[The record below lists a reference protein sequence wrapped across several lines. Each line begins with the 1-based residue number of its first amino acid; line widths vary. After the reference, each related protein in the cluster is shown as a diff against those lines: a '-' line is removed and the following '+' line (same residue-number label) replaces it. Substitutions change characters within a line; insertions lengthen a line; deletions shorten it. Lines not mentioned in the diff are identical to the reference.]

1 MKLRQSCL
9 IAMLIVSALLVP
21 LSLFAA
27 DRSKLSPP
35 ARIALAQLQGG
46 ASPRDLMQMGAG
58 VNEDGDL
65 DVFIRGTVSRSELE
79 AVGVVV
85 RSEIP
90 GVVFTAFIPAAAVS
104 AVEALPGVE
113 RIDGAVKYEENLN
126 ASVPVTMVDIQ
137 RAAGPGF
144 AGANGA
150 GVLIGDIDSGIS
162 YAHGDFDDAAGNTR
176 IVRIWDQLTAT
187 GPAPAGFGYGTEY
200 LPAAIDAGTAQGKDT
215 NGHGT
220 HVMGIAAG
228 DGSLT
233 GGLIPAHTYVGMAP
247 MAGIVEIKSDY
258 TDTHILDGAV
268 YFFGL
273 AAALGQPA
281 VLNIS
286 LGGQY
291 GPHDGTGALSVGLDA
306 LTGPGRAI
314 CVSAGNDGGTTSP
327 LSHRHA
333 KVLYGP
339 TYPASVSAVLTLSGT
354 GVNRIV
360 GVDGVYDAADAVYV
374 TISHPTYGSFGP
386 YALGTINAG
395 YPGVPFG
402 TGATKGY
409 LYVENGAAT
418 FAGDPEI
425 YVEIRAGTTT
435 GSTFNGNWT
444 FTFLPAAPA
453 GPENGRIDLWQFYT
467 STGAVANF
475 SAGIDDAVLLGG
487 DIATANNVITCGA
500 WITKTSW
507 TNCAGLNISYA
518 VTTPPTTVNL
528 LAAFSSNGP
537 TRDGRLKPDIAAPG
551 QGIGAAMTQD
561 TSLGT
566 CTTTSTFYSYLN
578 DNMKHQ
584 MQSGTSMAAPHVT
597 GAVALLFQKFGPLT
611 RAEIMSK
618 LATLALVDGNT
629 GAVPNNSWGVGK
641 LRVDVTD
648 PTATVI
654 YPNSAVTLDIGTS
667 VDLIWTASDPIWSGV
682 ASVDLELSRDN
693 GANWSTLVSGISNTG
708 LFTWTPT
715 APTTTQALLRVS
727 AHDMVDNI
735 GRDVSDVAFSIQE
748 PAVAVEMSLF
758 KADNTDNGVRVCWT
772 FVEASYFASSWVE
785 RANSGT
791 SSWIRIEA
799 PVVSSAE
806 GFSVIDATAQPGTA
820 YVYRVAAT
828 TASGET
834 VAFEPISITAA
845 STITEFALGQV
856 WPNPTK
862 NSSTVSF
869 SLPRA
874 THVGVKVIDVRGRLV
889 TTLVDA
895 NYAPGRYQA
904 SWDGRGRDGSTAPN
918 GVYFVHLV
926 TPDKRLVQ
934 RVTLVR

>member
-1 MKLRQSCL
+1 
-9 IAMLIVSALLVP
+9 MLIVSALLVP

-27 DRSKLSPP
+27 DGSKLSPP
-35 ARIALAQLQGG
+35 ARIALAQLQSG
-46 ASPRDLMQMGAG
+46 ASPGDLMQMGVG
-58 VNEDGDL
+58 VNENGDL

-79 AVGVVV
+79 AAGAVV
-85 RSEIP
+85 RTEIP
-90 GVVFTAFIPAAAVS
+90 GVVFTAFIPVAAIS
-104 AVEALPGVE
+104 AVEALSGVE
-113 RIDGAVKYEENLN
+113 RIDGAVMYEENLN
-126 ASVPVTMVDIQ
+126 TSVPATMADIQ
-137 RAAGPGF
+137 RAVGPGF

-187 GPAPAGFGYGTEY
+187 GPAPMPYGYGTEY
-200 LPAAIDAGTAQGKDT
+200 LPAAINANTAQGKDT

-233 GGLIPAHTYVGMAP
+233 GGVIPAHTYVGMAP

-258 TDTHILDGAV
+258 TDTHILDGAA

-273 AAALGQPA
+273 ATALGQPA

-306 LTGPGRAI
+306 LTGPGKAI
-314 CVSAGNDGGTTSP
+314 CASAGNDGGTTSP

-333 KVLYGP
+333 KVVYGP
-339 TYPASVSAVLTLSGT
+339 TYPAAVSAVLTLSGT
-354 GVNRIV
+354 NAINRIV
-360 GVDGVYDAADAVYV
+360 GVDGVYDAADAVNV
-374 TISHPTYGSFGP
+374 TISHPTYGAFGP
-386 YALGTINAG
+386 YGLGTINAD
-395 YPGVPFG
+395 YPGVTFG
-402 TGATKGY
+402 TGATRGY

-418 FAGDPEI
+418 FAGGDPEI
-425 YVEIRAGTTT
+425 YVEIRGGSTT
-435 GSTFNGNWT
+435 GSTLNGNWT
-444 FTFLPAAPA
+444 FTFTPTAPA
-453 GPENGRIDLWQFYT
+453 GPENGRIDLWRFYSS
-467 STGAVANF
+467 STLTAANF

-507 TNCAGLNISYA
+507 TNCAGLGLSYIA
-518 VTTPPTTVNL
+518 STPPTTVNL
-528 LAAFSSNGP
+528 LASFSSNGP
-537 TRDGRLKPDIAAPG
+537 TRDGRIKPDVAAPG
-551 QGIGAAMTQD
+551 QGIGAAFTQD
-561 TSLGT
+561 VVVGA
-566 CTTTSTFYSYLN
+566 CTTSSTYYSYLN
-578 DNMKHQ
+578 DNMKHW
-584 MQSGTSMAAPHVT
+584 MMSGTSMAAPHLT

-611 RAEIMSK
+611 RAEIMAK
-618 LATLALVDGNT
+618 LTTLALVDGNT

-667 VDLIWTASDPIWSGV
+667 VDLLWTASDPIWSGV

-693 GANWSTLVSGISNTG
+693 GANWSTLVSGVSNTG

-735 GRDVSDVAFSIQE
+735 GRDVSDAVFSIQE

-758 KADNTDNGVRVCWT
+758 KADNTDNGVQVRWT
-772 FVEASYFASSWVE
+772 FVEASYFTSSWVE

-791 SSWIRIEA
+791 SSWIRVDA

-806 GFSVIDATAQPGTA
+806 GFSVIDATAQFGTA

-828 TASGET
+828 TVSGET
-834 VAFEPISITAA
+834 VAFEPVSITAA

-862 NSSTVSF
+862 NSSTISF
-869 SLPRA
+869 SVPRA
-874 THVGVKVIDVRGRLV
+874 AHVGVKVIDVRGRLV
-889 TTLVDA
+889 TTLVDD

-904 SWDGRGRDGSTAPN
+904 SWDGRTRDGATAPN

-926 TPDKRLVQ
+926 TMDKRLVQ